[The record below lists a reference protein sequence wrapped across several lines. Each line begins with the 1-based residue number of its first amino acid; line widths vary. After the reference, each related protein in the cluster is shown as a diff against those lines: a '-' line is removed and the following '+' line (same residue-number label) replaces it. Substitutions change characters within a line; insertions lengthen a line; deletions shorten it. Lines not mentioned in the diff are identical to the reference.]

1 MTPPVTIAPVL
12 FACGLFLPGVLEAL
26 PGTQSCASGIKKT
39 RPAHYHYMCGQR
51 LNPAVAARERA
62 QQQQR
67 KAQGVDRHCRDVWS
81 EADRVASDGGPLA
94 LQEKDVLVH
103 VDGKSHDRQFSAIWT
118 AKGAP
123 AAPTEAAMWAADI
136 RQNAQICVWVVKPV
150 RCRTHARGDAR
161 LKEQIA
167 SVARAAIGQRRRA
180 GNLDFPAVLAIAL
193 HIAV

>member
-1 MTPPVTIAPVL
+1 MFERMPFRRDGWNRCFSMTSGLRPTQGGGAQRGLLRLAWTSALPLSAMYGLTPPE
-12 FACGLFLPGVLEAL
+12 LP
-26 PGTQSCASGIKKT
+26 SC
-39 RPAHYHYMCGQR
+39 
-51 LNPAVAARERA
+51 RA
-62 QQQQR
+62 N
-67 KAQGVDRHCRDVWS
+67 
-81 EADRVASDGGPLA
+81 GGPLA
-94 LQEKDVLVH
+94 LHDGDVLVH
-103 VDGKSHDRQFSAIWT
+103 VDGKYHDRQFSAIWT

-193 HIAV
+193 HGGVSTRAAT